1 MSESLV
7 VATDASESVDALND
21 VIIRTLATFDEP
33 ATLVTLRKKLPVPY
47 QCEEEILRQTL
58 EELTRRNLVHR
69 FSPYRGK
76 ADRYWGRSPKE
87 YAEWLLTTQTVGRF
101 ATKNELV
108 KQFKA
113 RLKEL
118 SNKEIGDL
126 VQQLARSGKL
136 HSGRFLGSRSMRY
149 SATPVDAQ
157 ALLDNA
163 IDQIARR
170 FSTSP
175 ADVRSLLVED
185 DQPQLEETSASPESA
200 SHESLIMDAISE
212 MRPGGG
218 GGTIVP
224 IAELRRYLN
233 FKIDRD
239 MFDETLRTLER
250 SGRIDFTVHPDPM
263 SLGDDDRQDRL
274 LGEGGT
280 VYDMLVVRR

>member
-33 ATLVTLRKKLPVPY
+33 ATLATLRKKLPGPY
-47 QCEEEILRQTL
+47 QCEEEILQQTL

-69 FSPYRGK
+69 FSPYRGN
-76 ADRYWGRSPKE
+76 ADRYWDRSPKE
-87 YAEWLLTTQTVGRF
+87 YAEWLFTTQTVGRF

-126 VQQLARSGKL
+126 VQQLVRSGKL

-163 IDQIARR
+163 IEQIARR
-170 FSTSP
+170 FSKSS
-175 ADVRSLLVED
+175 ADVRSLLVPD
-185 DQPQLEETSASPESA
+185 DQPQLEEPSASPESP
-200 SHESLIMDAISE
+200 SPESLVMDAIAE
-212 MRPGGG
+212 MRSGGG

-239 MFDETLRTLER
+239 VFDETLHTLER
-250 SGRIDFTVHPDPM
+250 SGRIDFTLHPDPM